1 MYVSREYSGQRYH
14 DICFLKTKDERGDP
28 CAVTGRG
35 VEGVG
40 WVERVMCR
48 LPSAP
53 VEGHVPRSISALL
66 HQRFVELA
74 AGA

>member
-1 MYVSREYSGQRYH
+1 M
-14 DICFLKTKDERGDP
+14 CFLNRKDERGEP

-40 WVERVMCR
+40 WVERVMCC

-53 VEGHVPRSISALL
+53 VEGHVPRSISAFL